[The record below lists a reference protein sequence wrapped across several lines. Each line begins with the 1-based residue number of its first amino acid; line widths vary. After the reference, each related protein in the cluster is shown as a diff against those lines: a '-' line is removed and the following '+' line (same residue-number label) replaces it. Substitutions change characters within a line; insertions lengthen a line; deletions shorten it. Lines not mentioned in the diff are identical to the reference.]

1 MSNNFKYLDDLIQ
14 KGRHLPIVL
23 DSDIVLSDEEVSQY
37 PEGIL
42 IGNPVIDIVIE
53 GNAHTIDA
61 KGKTRIFSCSGNVT
75 LKNITFK
82 NGFNDDGGAIKNSS
96 GELNIEDCAFEGNA
110 AVYSGG
116 AIRNEFHTLRI
127 IKSFF
132 SDNSAN
138 KGGAISNTEDMYV
151 SDSTIKNNITQDT
164 GALDNR
170 GNLVLRN
177 VHFENNETENSDYDY
192 DVCNYEE
199 IHIGGD
205 YSSDQQKSL
214 FNEGCVQTSGSRDMI
229 VNQGEIIESS
239 VEDFTFLEDLINNS
253 KEDVI
258 KLEYDIA
265 LNCLADEDSK
275 YYSGIKIYRNNLVI
289 DGGGHTVDAR
299 GKTPIFLINGEN
311 IKIKNITLKNGDSSV
326 EGGAIMNGGELIICN
341 SKLCNN
347 QANKNGGAIFNCK
360 KLTVINCMFSKN
372 GVGKSGGAIFN
383 DGDLNI
389 IDSTFSGNYAYLGSA
404 ILSTVEFDS
413 NLKNCN
419 FENKNREV
427 VYDNNPPW

>member
-14 KGRHLPIVL
+14 KARHLPIVL
-23 DSDIVLSDEEVSQY
+23 DSDIVLSDAEASKY
-37 PEGIL
+37 SDGIL
-42 IGNPVIDIVIE
+42 IDNPMIDIVID
-53 GNAHTIDA
+53 GKGHTIDA
-61 KGKTRIFSCSGNVT
+61 KGKTRIFSCFGNVT
-75 LKNITFK
+75 LKNITFI
-82 NGFNDDGGAIKNSS
+82 NGFNYFGGAIVNFY
-96 GELNIEDCAFEGNA
+96 GELNIENCIFDGNA
-110 AVYSGG
+110 AVRSGG
-116 AIRNEFHTLRI
+116 AIHNEFYTLRI
-127 IKSFF
+127 IKSVF
-132 SDNSAN
+132 SNNSAN

-151 SDSTIKNNITQDT
+151 SDSTIKNNITQDN
-164 GALDNR
+164 GALDNC
-170 GNLVLRN
+170 GKIVFQN
-177 VHFENNETENSDYDY
+177 VNFENNVTENSDYDY
-192 DVCNYEE
+192 DVCNYKE
-199 IHIGGD
+199 IHIGGE

-214 FNEGCVQTSGSRDMI
+214 FNEGCVQTSCSRDMI
-229 VNQGEIIESS
+229 VNKGTIMESS
-239 VEDFTFLEDLINNS
+239 VKDFTFLEDLINNS
-253 KEDVI
+253 REEVI

-275 YYSGIKIYRNNLVI
+275 YLDGIEIYRHDLII
-289 DGGGHTVDAR
+289 DGGGHTIDAR
-299 GKTPIFLINGEN
+299 GKAPIFLINGEN
-311 IKIKNITLKNGDSSV
+311 IKIKNITLKNGNSFV
-326 EGGAIMNGGELIICN
+326 EGGAIMNEGELIICN